1 MKLDIEDV
9 DIIEVA
15 KEATKGFERLASDKK
30 VGLKKE
36 FPSRTVIIKA
46 DRDKITQVFINL
58 MGNALKFTDKGDVVV
73 KIIELQDE
81 VQVEV
86 QDTGPGMTK
95 EQVEKIFDKFVR
107 VVAEKKEGT
116 GLGLPIAKDI
126 IELHKG
132 RIRVESEPGKG
143 STFIFNM
150 PRK

>member
-1 MKLDIEDV
+1 
-9 DIIEVA
+9 
-15 KEATKGFERLASDKK
+15 
-30 VGLKKE
+30 
-36 FPSRTVIIKA
+36 
-46 DRDKITQVFINL
+46 